1 MVCVCTRNIKDW
13 VSSHVVHQTN
23 VCFSHVPSCSFCL
36 FLCLHVHRCAPLMV
50 PSYCMKRLQQ
60 CSLPVT
66 SLARTC
72 LHPLSLYRPRRRWLG
87 PVSSKMQNG
96 PLWSSMLKFE
106 ENWRP
111 SLLGWPLL
119 LEVARCN
126 IVSDGDMVTQ
136 QSGQEQE
143 LEATDES

>member
-1 MVCVCTRNIKDW
+1 
-13 VSSHVVHQTN
+13 
-23 VCFSHVPSCSFCL
+23 
-36 FLCLHVHRCAPLMV
+36 
-50 PSYCMKRLQQ
+50 
-60 CSLPVT
+60 
-66 SLARTC
+66 
-72 LHPLSLYRPRRRWLG
+72 
-87 PVSSKMQNG
+87 
-96 PLWSSMLKFE
+96 MLKFE